1 MDVRMKRHPEVRW
14 SEVARRAIMG
24 YLRRIEEPYLTSSD
38 ELLKELGSGF
48 ARNLA
53 KISFEKAVK
62 YYERA
67 REAEWVRSCTTRAV

>member
-1 MDVRMKRHPEVRW
+1 M
-14 SEVARRAIMG
+14 ARRAIME

-48 ARNLA
+48 AEDLA

-62 YYERA
+62 HYEGMRG
-67 REAEWVRSCTTRAV
+67 AEWVRSCTTRAV